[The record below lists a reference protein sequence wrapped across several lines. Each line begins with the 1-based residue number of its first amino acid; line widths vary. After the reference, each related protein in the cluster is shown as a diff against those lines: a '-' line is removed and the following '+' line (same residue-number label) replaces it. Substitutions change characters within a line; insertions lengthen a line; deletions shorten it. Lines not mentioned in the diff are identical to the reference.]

1 MTGVLLAVSCAIGEA
16 IAATKAEEPYTEVK
30 DGVRSMRLWVN
41 GDVLARFEI
50 ALKNF
55 RRPRPTM
62 DDDGQP
68 SLKTDVV

>member
-1 MTGVLLAVSCAIGEA
+1 MTGVLLAVSCGIGEA
-16 IAATKAEEPYTEVK
+16 ITATKAEEPYTEAK

-41 GDVLARFEI
+41 GDDLARIEI

-55 RRPRPTM
+55 QRPRPTK

-68 SLKTDVV
+68 CIED